1 MRKLENERIER
12 ENHAF
17 AKRLFDKTGSISKK
31 RLDYDWINQVKY
43 RKNIEKVKPKKMPKL
58 DGRHGKMPPLD
69 GMNDSTFD
77 DRKRSQGSI
86 QAKAPVVGVDPNAPK
101 KESVNLK
108 KVNTDQE
115 ASPAREKAEEE

>member
-1 MRKLENERIER
+1 
-12 ENHAF
+12 
-17 AKRLFDKTGSISKK
+17 
-31 RLDYDWINQVKY
+31 
-43 RKNIEKVKPKKMPKL
+43 MPKL

-115 ASPAREKAEEE
+115 ASPAREKAEEEQPREEPDQNNGEVEKKEEEGGEVQQEEQVTP